1 MKRLAILLLALA
13 LPCAA
18 AATDYTVRP
27 ALSQLNFQGTYQGAK
42 FDGQFK
48 DWTATISYDPAN
60 LANSKFDVTVT
71 LASARTGDHDQDSAL
86 PGESFF
92 NVEKFPTAH
101 FVTSGFHREGKLVI
115 ADGELTLRGV
125 TKPVSLGVVFR
136 AASPSSA
143 TLDIAGH
150 VQRLDFGVGS
160 GDYADTSVIGP
171 TVRITAH
178 VQLASK

>member
-1 MKRLAILLLALA
+1 MKRLATLLLALA

-42 FDGQFK
+42 FNGVFK
-48 DWTATISYDPAN
+48 DWAATISYDPAN
-60 LANSKFDVTVT
+60 LANSKFDVVVT
-71 LASARTGDHDQDSAL
+71 LASAKTGDHDQDSAL

-92 NVEKFPTAH
+92 DVEKSPTAH
-101 FVTSGFHREGKLVI
+101 FVSTGFHREGNLVI
-115 ADGELTLRGV
+115 ADGQLTLRGV

-136 AASPSSA
+136 AQSPTSA

-160 GDYADTSVIGP
+160 GDYADTSVIGA
-171 TVRITAH
+171 TVQITAH
-178 VQLASK
+178 LQLASK